1 MPLQISFALKDD
13 SLKGQ
18 TMYNIIRF
26 MEDSKMYIYK
36 FRRMNKD
43 EINFIKND
51 SLKR

>member
-26 MEDSKMYIYK
+26 MDDSQMYIYTI
-36 FRRMNKD
+36 RRRNND
-43 EINFIKND
+43 EITFIKND